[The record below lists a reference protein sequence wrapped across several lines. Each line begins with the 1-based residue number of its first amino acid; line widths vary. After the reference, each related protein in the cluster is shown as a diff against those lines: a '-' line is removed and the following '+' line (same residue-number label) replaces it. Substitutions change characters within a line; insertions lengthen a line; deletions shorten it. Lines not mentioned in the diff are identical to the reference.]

1 MAWRIIGGLSG
12 WLLSLAPLVMVNVLA
27 FTHLIQPTDT
37 PLAGGAALLAGIAL
51 GGMVA
56 GLMGGRRGGG
66 WGGTVAGMIAGA
78 LFAGSL
84 IGLMYQLRT
93 QNVLPYLLAL
103 HPVRA
108 MGAIGFV
115 ACILM
120 IVAAAFGLVS
130 ARRAERMAVE
140 QMAAAQ
146 RAVGSA
152 SRPQASRPNE
162 MRPDARSASS
172 PQRQPQQAQRPA
184 HYSQPHDA
192 RDPRYATRNT
202 PQEPSRQRTPR
213 W

>member
-12 WLLSLAPLVMVNVLA
+12 WLLSLAPLVLVNVMA
-27 FTHLIQPTDT
+27 FTHLIQPADT

-51 GGMVA
+51 GGIVA
-56 GLMGGRRGGG
+56 GLLGGRRGGG
-66 WGGTVAGMIAGA
+66 WGGTVAGMIAGV

-84 IGLMYQLRT
+84 IGLMYRLRA

-120 IVAAAFGLVS
+120 IVAAGFGLVS
-130 ARRAERMAVE
+130 GRHAERVAVE
-140 QMAAAQ
+140 RMAAAQ
-146 RAVGSA
+146 RTV
-152 SRPQASRPNE
+152 
-162 MRPDARSASS
+162 RSASQPRS
-172 PQRQPQQAQRPA
+172 PQAQEMRSDMRGASRSHPQPQQAQRPA
-184 HYSQPHDA
+184 QYSQPRDA
-192 RDPRYATRNT
+192 RDTRYATRNA
-202 PQEPSRQRTPR
+202 QEPSRERTSR

>member
-12 WLLSLAPLVMVNVLA
+12 WLLSLAPLVMVNMLA
-27 FTHLIQPTDT
+27 FTHVIQPADT

-56 GLMGGRRGGG
+56 GLLGGRRGGG
-66 WGGTVAGMIAGA
+66 WGGTVAGMVAGA

-84 IGLMYQLRT
+84 IGLMYQLRA

-108 MGAIGFV
+108 VGAIGFV

-120 IVAAAFGLVS
+120 IVAAGFGLVS
-130 ARRAERMAVE
+130 ARRAERVAVE
-140 QMAAAQ
+140 RMAAAQ

-152 SRPQASRPNE
+152 SQPRASQPHA
-162 MRPDARSASS
+162 MRPDTRGVSR
-172 PQRQPQQAQRPA
+172 PRRQPQQAQRPA
-184 HYSQPHDA
+184 HYSQPRDA
-192 RDPRYATRNT
+192 RDPRHAMSK
-202 PQEPSRQRTPR
+202 SRHANAHRAGR
-213 W
+213 M